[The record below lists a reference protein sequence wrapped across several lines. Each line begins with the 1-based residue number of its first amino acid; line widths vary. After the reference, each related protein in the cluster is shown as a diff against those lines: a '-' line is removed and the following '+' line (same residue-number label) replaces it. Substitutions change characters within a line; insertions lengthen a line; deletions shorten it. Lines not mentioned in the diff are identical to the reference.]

1 MRHVVRKTAI
11 KELIHKMGMYASK
24 DAIEKIAEVVD
35 EEVEQ
40 MIERAAKIAR
50 HAKRKTI
57 KAEDIKLAIEY

>member
-1 MRHVVRKTAI
+1 
-11 KELIHKMGMYASK
+11 MGMYASK